1 MKDIKQGGSG
11 ARVTALVQKTN
22 KRSQDFMR
30 EIAAL
35 HALAQHESPHFPR
48 LVSAHWPTKQVT
60 TAYCGEP
67 LRTKDQ
73 CPSDWKEQL
82 LGIEAQLKKHNIF
95 HNDVHVD
102 NLVVNKD
109 NKLCLID
116 FGWAT
121 FDRPHEDKHINLTPS
136 KIKNAKTCLDFPV
149 E

>member
-1 MKDIKQGGSG
+1 MNTMKNGGSG
-11 ARVTALVQKTN
+11 ARVTPLVQKTN
-22 KRSQDFMR
+22 TRHQDFMR

-35 HALAQHESPHFPR
+35 HALPQDSPHFPR

-82 LGIEAQLKKHNIF
+82 LGIEAQLQKHNIF

-121 FDRPHEDKHINLTPS
+121 FDRPHKDKHINLTPS